1 MKNKLFQNYI
11 LPFLLFIFISISIFV
26 SYTIL
31 YNPFFEPF
39 SNNSTIILL
48 GDSILNNTNFV
59 PSGKSIFDILRAK
72 NTNTVN
78 YATNEATIT
87 DTIYQIN
94 SITTDLSNDNVNIF
108 ISSGGNNILQTTN
121 TGKKPDITNLF
132 SQLVKVIQTVKARL
146 PNAKIFLLN
155 LYLPSN
161 SNFLQFKNYIT
172 DWNNLLQT
180 NKNKYDYKIIDIYT
194 LLNSP
199 QDFINDYEPS
209 ITGGNKIAN
218 AIYLAS

>member
-11 LPFLLFIFISISIFV
+11 LPFLLFIFISLSIFV

-31 YNPFFEPF
+31 YNPFFESF
-39 SNNSTIILL
+39 SNNTTIILL
-48 GDSILNNTNFV
+48 GDSILNNANFV
-59 PSGKSIFDILRAK
+59 PSGKSIFDILKSK
-72 NTNTVN
+72 NTNTIN
-78 YATNEATIT
+78 YSTNEANIT

-94 SITTDLSNDNVNIF
+94 SIQTDLSNDNINIF
-108 ISSGGNNILQTTN
+108 ISAGGNNILQSTN
-121 TGKKPDITNLF
+121 TGQKPDITNLF

-155 LYLPSN
+155 LYLPPTPK
-161 SNFLQFKNYIT
+161 FIIFKDYIT

-180 NKNKYDYKIIDIYT
+180 NKNNYNYKIVDIYT
-194 LLNSP
+194 LLNNT

-209 ITGGNKIAN
+209 VTGGNKIAN